1 MHIPFD
7 ELKAEFYRV
16 LTKLGFKEEKAEFC
30 AQIFAENSRDGVYTH
45 GLNRFP
51 AFVKHVK
58 TGLISLDAKPVL
70 VNSMGAIEQ
79 WDGNLAAGILN
90 AKFCMDR
97 AIALAG
103 ENGIGC
109 VAIKNT
115 NHWMRGGTYGWQ
127 AADAGFI
134 GICITNSIA
143 NMVPWGG
150 TTVAL
155 GNNPLIIALPRK
167 DGHVVL
173 DMAISQYSKGKV
185 LQYQSFNEEL
195 PFVGGYDNNG
205 KLTKDPDAIV
215 ESKRLL
221 PIGLWKGSA
230 LSMVL
235 DMLVSALSLGKNV
248 KQITDQGNES
258 AASQVFIAIKP
269 FDDEQVNQLVNEVV
283 EFTRSSPPTDPD
295 KPVLYPGENT
305 LQTRNKSLEK
315 GVFVDE
321 KIWQEV
327 KGL

>member
-7 ELKAEFYRV
+7 QLKAEFKRV
-16 LTKLGFKEEKAEFC
+16 LLKLNFTHERADFC

-51 AFVKHVK
+51 AFVQHIKN
-58 TGLISLDAKPVL
+58 GLINIDAQPTL
-70 VNSMGAIEQ
+70 INNLGAIEQ
-79 WDGNLAAGILN
+79 WDGNLAPGILN
-90 AKFCMDR
+90 ASFCMDR
-97 AIALAG
+97 AITLA
-103 ENGIGC
+103 EQNGIGC

-115 NHWMRGGTYGWQ
+115 NHWMHGGTYGWQ

-150 TTVAL
+150 STNAL
-155 GNNPLIIALPRK
+155 GNNPLIIALPRA

-185 LQYQSFNEEL
+185 LQYQSFEDEL
-195 PFVGGYDNNG
+195 PFVGGYDGDGN
-205 KLTKDPDAIV
+205 LTKDPNAII

-235 DMLVSALSLGKNV
+235 DMLVSALSLGKTV

-258 AASQVFIAIKP
+258 SASQVFIAIKP
-269 FDDEQVNQLVNEVV
+269 FNA
-283 EFTRSSPPTDPD
+283 
-295 KPVLYPGENT
+295 
-305 LQTRNKSLEK
+305 
-315 GVFVDE
+315 
-321 KIWQEV
+321 
-327 KGL
+327 